1 MKGDFLYDVVDFIL
15 NQATENDLEVI
26 QAALKRR
33 VEGGE
38 AKGAAG
44 INPARMARL
53 TAAKIKK
60 QVGFSL
66 DQIRQTVR
74 GFVTEIIRKD
84 APELTD
90 TQVQKLLES
99 LMPGETEES
108 TPAAGEE
115 SPRGAAER
123 AGGLA
128 PMSGT
133 GSQAPG
139 SAPGQAKP
147 EGPAPAPGGGQERR
161 PPAAGRSARLPT
173 AALAT
178 MITQFISYSTHT
190 MSISEQ
196 IRLNDEIQ
204 DWHKKYWEMFSPR
217 MRQLISF
224 FIKGE
229 IDEGTFWQRIKAE
242 LGIETGE
249 KP

>member
-15 NQATENDLEVI
+15 NQATENELEVI

-108 TPAAGEE
+108 TPAAGE
-115 SPRGAAER
+115 SPSPGAG
-123 AGGLA
+123 AGGGVSAEA
-128 PMSGT
+128 PPVPD
-133 GSQAPG
+133 Q
-139 SAPGQAKP
+139 Q
-147 EGPAPAPGGGQERR
+147 APAPEGGQERR
-161 PPAAGRSARLPT
+161 PPAAGRGARLPT

-178 MITQFISYSTHT
+178 MITQFISYSTQT

-224 FIKGE
+224 YIKGE

-242 LGIETGE
+242 LGIESG
-249 KP
+249 KAQA